1 MRDFKLKNNVTIE
14 VTDEVFLVIRSSR
27 YKERYAEK
35 RDEKHQLIHYHAFDR
50 EDSVGE
56 NLIKDTRSLPDEI
69 AIKNDMNSTLY
80 NALATLPVED
90 QLLIY
95 NLYVCDE
102 SLRSVAE
109 KMHSNPMTVGRHRD
123 KLILIHK
130 YSTLSLLRYS
140 HRELK

>member
-14 VTDEVFLVIRSSR
+14 VTDEVFLAIRSSR

-109 KMHSNPMTVGRHRD
+109 TVSYTH
-123 KLILIHK
+123 L
-130 YSTLSLLRYS
+130 TLPTKRIV
-140 HRELK
+140 

>member
-14 VTDEVFLVIRSSR
+14 VTDEVFLVIRSSY
-27 YKERYAEK
+27 YKEKYAEN
-35 RDEKHQLIHYHAFDR
+35 RDKKHQLIHYHAFDR

-123 KLILIHK
+123 KLFKHLA
-130 YSTLSLLRYS
+130 SLLEKY
-140 HRELK
+140 KIK

>member
-14 VTDEVFLVIRSSR
+14 VTDEVFLAIRSSR

-69 AIKNDMNSTLY
+69 AIKNDM
-80 NALATLPVED
+80 TLPVED

-123 KLILIHK
+123 KLFKHLA
-130 YSTLSLLRYS
+130 SLLEKY
-140 HRELK
+140 KIK

>member
-14 VTDEVFLVIRSSR
+14 VTDEVFLAIRSSR

-109 KMHSNPMTVGRHRD
+109 KM
-123 KLILIHK
+123 
-130 YSTLSLLRYS
+130 
-140 HRELK
+140 